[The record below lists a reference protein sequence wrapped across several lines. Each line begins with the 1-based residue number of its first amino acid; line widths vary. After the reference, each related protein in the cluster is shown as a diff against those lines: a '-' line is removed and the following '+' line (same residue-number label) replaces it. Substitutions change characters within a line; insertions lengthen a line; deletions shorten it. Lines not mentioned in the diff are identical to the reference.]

1 MVFKSTANFAPR
13 LHNSIISRNK
23 LDSRKLFT
31 FIPTFPIFCT
41 ATLSTQIAMAVFHLY
56 VVTLQTSNTE
66 VTVL

>member
-1 MVFKSTANFAPR
+1 MVIKSTANFAPR
-13 LHNSIISRNK
+13 LHNSIIPRHN

-41 ATLSTQIAMAVFHLY
+41 ATLSTQIAKAVFHFY
-56 VVTLQTSNTE
+56 VVTVQTSNTE